1 MATRILVVDRDEA
14 FATMLQHM
22 LETEGG
28 YKVEVTRTGSHAL
41 ILLQQSKFDLTI
53 IDTDLDPKDLGYRD
67 LILSVRQLEPA
78 MRLMLIPLMG
88 EELPPG
94 IDQLD
99 IQAVLSK
106 PFFADDL
113 LPNIESALAKQVASP
128 LPAPAKSPATS
139 RPVQEAAPGPQALLA
154 ELARE
159 INADAIV
166 LLSTSPPGKR
176 LVAHVSHWDRSRL
189 ETLADLSIATVQAA
203 QATAR
208 FLGQPDEPFE
218 HNMFENAS
226 SRLYI
231 MAVAGGDLLIA
242 VTSVN
247 TPLGTIRHNLRRTAR
262 SLLEIA
268 AP

>member
-41 ILLQQSKFDLTI
+41 VLLEQSKFDLTI
-53 IDTDLDPKDLGYRD
+53 VDMDLDPQDLGYRD

-128 LPAPAKSPATS
+128 LPAPAKSPAAS
-139 RPVQEAAPGPQALLA
+139 RPVQEAAPGLGPSLGIGSRDQRRRHRAPFHVA
-154 ELARE
+154 SRQ
-159 INADAIV
+159 
-166 LLSTSPPGKR
+166 R
-176 LVAHVSHWDRSRL
+176 LVAHVSHGTQPARDACRP
-189 ETLADLSIATVQAA
+189 SIATVQAA
-203 QATAR
+203 QATVR

-231 MAVAGGDLLIA
+231 MAMQA
-242 VTSVN
+242 VTY
-247 TPLGTIRHNLRRTAR
+247 
-262 SLLEIA
+262 
-268 AP
+268 